1 MIDLRE
7 FVRDVAD
14 FPKPGITFK
23 DITPLLA
30 DARAFGAC
38 IEALAAPLRDARIEL
53 VCGIES
59 RGFIFGA
66 TLARELGAGFVPIRK
81 PRKLPARTIGVDY
94 VLEYGTDRVE
104 MHADAL
110 RLGTR
115 VALIDDVL
123 ATGGTLLA
131 SRQLLGL
138 LGAEVVAASVVIELG
153 FLEARSRWPSG
164 IPLHALICYP

>member
-1 MIDLRE
+1 MTDLRG

-14 FPKPGITFK
+14 FPKPGINFK

-30 DARAFGAC
+30 DAVAFAAS
-38 IEALAAPLRDARIEL
+38 IDALAKPLRSTRIEL

-66 TLARELGAGFVPIRK
+66 ALARELGVGFVPIRK

-110 RLGTR
+110 QPGMR
-115 VALIDDVL
+115 VALVDDVL

-131 SRQLLGL
+131 SRELLGL
-138 LGAEVVAASVVIELG
+138 LGANVVAASVVIELA
-153 FLEARSRWPSG
+153 FLGARSRWPAG
-164 IPLHALICYP
+164 VPLHALMCYE

>member
-7 FVRDVAD
+7 FVREVPD
-14 FPKPGITFK
+14 FPKPGISFK

-30 DARAFGAC
+30 DARAFAAC
-38 IEALAAPLRDARIEL
+38 IEALAAPLRGARIEL

-66 TLARELGAGFVPIRK
+66 ALARELGAGFVPIRK

-94 VLEYGTDRVE
+94 VLEYGSDRVE

-110 RLGTR
+110 YPGAR
-115 VALIDDVL
+115 VALVDDVL

-131 SRQLLGL
+131 SRELLGL
-138 LGAEVVAASVVIELG
+138 LHADLVAATVVIELE
-153 FLEARSRWPSG
+153 FLNARARWPAG
-164 IPLHALICYP
+164 VPLHALIRYT

>member
-1 MIDLRE
+1 MIDLSA
-7 FVRDVAD
+7 FVRDVPD
-14 FPKPGITFK
+14 FPKPGISFK

-30 DARAFGAC
+30 DARAFDAC
-38 IEALAAPLRDARIEL
+38 IAALAAPLRNERIEL

-66 TLARELGAGFVPIRK
+66 PLARELGAGFVPIRK

-104 MHADAL
+104 VHADAFQS
-110 RLGTR
+110 GTR
-115 VALIDDVL
+115 VALVDDVL

-131 SRQLLGL
+131 SRELLGL
-138 LGAEVVAASVVIELG
+138 LGADVVAASVVIELG
-153 FLEARSRWPSG
+153 FLDARSRWPAG
-164 IPLHALICYP
+164 VPLHALIRYP